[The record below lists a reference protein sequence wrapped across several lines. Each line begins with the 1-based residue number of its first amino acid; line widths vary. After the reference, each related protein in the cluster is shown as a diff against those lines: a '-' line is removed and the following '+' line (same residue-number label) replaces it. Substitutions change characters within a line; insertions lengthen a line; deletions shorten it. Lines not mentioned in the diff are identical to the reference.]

1 MPPVYYPAVIDRSE
15 SGFGISF
22 PDFPGCVAAGA
33 TLQETAI
40 NGEAALA
47 FHLDGMREDGEAIPS
62 PSALDA
68 IQPVE
73 GADDV
78 ARVLVRA
85 NMPGKFSRI
94 QVTLEDSL
102 LAAID
107 AVAANRS
114 GFLAD
119 AARAYLHQR
128 SNHVAPVSK
137 DPLPV
142 PRKRNM
148 AAAS

>member
-1 MPPVYYPAVIDRSE
+1 MPATYYPAIVDRSE

-22 PDFPGCVAAGA
+22 PDFPGCIASGA
-33 TLQETAI
+33 TVQDAAV

-47 FHLDGMREDGEAIPS
+47 LHIDAMQGEGAALPPPSSLDDIEE
-62 PSALDA
+62 
-68 IQPVE
+68 VE

-85 NMPGKFSRI
+85 ATPAKFSRI
-94 QVTLEDSL
+94 QVTLEDTL
-102 LAAID
+102 LASID

-119 AARAYLHQR
+119 AARAALR
-128 SNHVAPVSK
+128 KESAPAE
-137 DPLPV
+137 
-142 PRKRNM
+142 RKPIGFVKRRK
-148 AAAS
+148 AKGLVQA